1 MIEKTCVIKNIK
13 NNYPKAIED
22 LDIFQLNA
30 LVRQLQETGSK
41 Y

>member
-1 MIEKTCVIKNIK
+1 MIEKTCAMKNIK
-13 NNYPKAIED
+13 NNHAKAIED

-41 Y
+41 H